1 MSDGYHSKMLLYALD
16 KLFYVYVQIKNSRRE
31 DDKLMLA
38 YEILCISANRCTDR
52 QNGIEKTGVPDA
64 LALLNVNDVR
74 HPERLAWA
82 VYDGRTRD
90 GHSHGLSPHTP
101 SRCHQGVTPTPCT
114 PLRCC
119 CNTATSHDV
128 CTTPKVV

>member
-16 KLFYVYVQIKNSRRE
+16 KLFYVHVQIKNSRRE

-38 YEILCISANRCTDR
+38 YEILCISANCCTDR
-52 QNGIEKTGVPDA
+52 QNGIEKTSVPDA

-74 HPERLAWA
+74 HPEGLAWA

-90 GHSHGLSPHTP
+90 GHSHGPSPHTP
-101 SRCHQGVTPTPCT
+101 SRCHHGVTPTPCT

-119 CNTATSHDV
+119 CSTAMSHDV